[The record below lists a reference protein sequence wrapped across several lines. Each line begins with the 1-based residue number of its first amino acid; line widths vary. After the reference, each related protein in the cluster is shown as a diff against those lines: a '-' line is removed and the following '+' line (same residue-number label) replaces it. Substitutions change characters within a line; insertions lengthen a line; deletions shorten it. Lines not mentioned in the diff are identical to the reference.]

1 MTSGEGVPEERAIWE
16 VVALLDQEHRRVV
29 FMRFLGDLALKD
41 IATEL
46 QIPLGTVKS
55 RLNRALKRLKEK
67 LEEDE
72 GQRRELHEL
81 R

>member
-1 MTSGEGVPEERAIWE
+1 
-16 VVALLDQEHRRVV
+16 
-29 FMRFLGDLALKD
+29 MRYLGDMALKD